1 MTKPVTRLF
10 SYGICIPLLRPNS
23 LSSSTEIYGPSGRQT
38 LVSPWSCERRS
49 RTIAS
54 KQARNRHK
62 SSDHPL
68 LSMLLVPTLFLRSF
82 LRLHTDNHH
91 GPVRSSY
98 AIPTD
103 SCTPHTSNGPTEE
116 RIELPCVFQTCGH
129 MPTRS
134 LPFSSRLVISYL
146 KSVNEMKRQNA
157 GMRHQKWY
165 NQLREHVIEPSEVG
179 RKEVCKNKND
189 AIDALTKASLS
200 VHILPV

>member
-1 MTKPVTRLF
+1 
-10 SYGICIPLLRPNS
+10 
-23 LSSSTEIYGPSGRQT
+23 
-38 LVSPWSCERRS
+38 
-49 RTIAS
+49 
-54 KQARNRHK
+54 
-62 SSDHPL
+62 
-68 LSMLLVPTLFLRSF
+68 
-82 LRLHTDNHH
+82 
-91 GPVRSSY
+91 
-98 AIPTD
+98 
-103 SCTPHTSNGPTEE
+103 
-116 RIELPCVFQTCGH
+116 